1 MTYFT
6 INELIASDT
15 AKAKGIDNSP
25 TTEVRAN
32 LVALIET
39 LLDPLRE
46 AWKSPI
52 KVTSGYRC
60 PELNR
65 TREIRG
71 SSTSAHLYGLAA
83 DIVPVNGRI
92 KEFKEF
98 CANYFSDKRQRFDQ
112 VILETKVKENGKS
125 EWVHIGLKTKDG
137 RKRGQLMECIQ
148 TNKK

>member
-1 MTYFT
+1 MKYFT
-6 INELIASDT
+6 IKELTASDT

-60 PELNR
+60 GVLNR
-65 TREIRG
+65 AVGG
-71 SSTSAHLYGLAA
+71 SSSSAHLYGCAA
-83 DIVPVNGRI
+83 DIVPLNGEI
-92 KEFKEF
+92 AEFKEF
-98 CANYFSDKRQRFDQ
+98 CRKYFDVRRHLYDQ
-112 VILETKVKENGKS
+112 VILEDNGKS
-125 EWVHIGLKTKDG
+125 EWVHIGLKTVDG
-137 RKRGQLMECIQ
+137 RKRGQLMEYKNNRY
-148 TNKK
+148 TYL

>member
-6 INELIASDT
+6 ITELCHSDV

-60 PELNR
+60 AALNKAVG
-65 TREIRG
+65 G
-71 SSTSAHLYGLAA
+71 SSTSAHLYGCAA
-83 DIVPVNGRI
+83 DIVPLNGKI
-92 KEFKEF
+92 AEFKAF
-98 CANYFSDKRQRFDQ
+98 CRDYFGNRRHLYDQ
-112 VILETKVKENGKS
+112 VILEDNGKS
-125 EWVHIGLKTKDG
+125 EWVHIGLKTADG
-137 RKRGQLMECIQ
+137 RKRGQLMEYKNNRY
-148 TNKK
+148 TYV

>member
-1 MTYFT
+1 MKYFT
-6 INELIASDT
+6 ISEMIASDT

-60 PELNR
+60 GILNR
-65 TREIRG
+65 AVGG
-71 SSTSAHLYGLAA
+71 SSTSAHLYGCAA
-83 DIVPVNGRI
+83 DIVPLNGKI
-92 KEFKEF
+92 AEFKEF
-98 CANYFSDKRQRFDQ
+98 CRKYFDVRRHLYDQ
-112 VILETKVKENGKS
+112 VILEQSKGS
-125 EWVHIGLKTKDG
+125 EWVHIGLKTADG
-137 RKRGQLMECIQ
+137 RKRGQLMEYKNNRY
-148 TNKK
+148 TYL

>member
-6 INELIASDT
+6 ISELVASDT

-52 KVTSGYRC
+52 RVTIGYRC
-60 PELNR
+60 GVLNR
-65 TREIRG
+65 AVWG
-71 SSTSAHLYGLAA
+71 STTSAHLYGCAA
-83 DIVPVNGRI
+83 DIVPLNGKI
-92 KEFKEF
+92 GEFKAF
-98 CANYFSDKRQRFDQ
+98 CRKYFDVRRNLFDQ
-112 VILETKVKENGKS
+112 VILEDDGKR
-125 EWVHIGLKTKDG
+125 EWVHIGLKTADG
-137 RKRGQLMECIQ
+137 RKRGQLMEYKNNRY
-148 TNKK
+148 TYL

>member
-25 TTEVRAN
+25 TTAVHAN

-52 KVTSGYRC
+52 RVTSGYRC
-60 PELNR
+60 AALNKAVG
-65 TREIRG
+65 G
-71 SSTSAHLYGLAA
+71 SSTSAHLYGYAA
-83 DIVPVNGRI
+83 DIVPINGEIR
-92 KEFKEF
+92 KFKEF
-98 CANYFSDKRQRFDQ
+98 CKNYFGSRRHLFDQ
-112 VILETKVKENGKS
+112 VILEVDGER
-125 EWVHIGLKTKDG
+125 EWVHIGLKTADG
-137 RKRGQLMECIQ
+137 RKRGQLMEYKNNRY
-148 TNKK
+148 TYL

>member
-6 INELIASDT
+6 ISEMIASDT

-25 TTEVRAN
+25 TTAVRAN

-60 PELNR
+60 AALNKAVG
-65 TREIRG
+65 G
-71 SSTSAHLYGLAA
+71 SSTSAHLYGYAA
-83 DIVPVNGRI
+83 DIVPINGEIR
-92 KEFKEF
+92 KFKEF
-98 CANYFSDKRQRFDQ
+98 CKNYFGSRRHLFDQ
-112 VILETKVKENGKS
+112 VILEVDGER
-125 EWVHIGLKTKDG
+125 EWMHIGLKTKDG
-137 RKRGQLMECIQ
+137 RKRGQLMEYKNNRY
-148 TNKK
+148 TYL

>member
-6 INELIASDT
+6 ISELVASDI

-25 TTEVRAN
+25 TTAVRAN

-60 PELNR
+60 AALNKAVK
-65 TREIRG
+65 G
-71 SSTSAHLYGLAA
+71 SSTSAHLYGCAA
-83 DIVPVNGRI
+83 DIVPINGKI
-92 KEFKEF
+92 AEFKEF
-98 CANYFSDKRQRFDQ
+98 CRKYFDVRRHLYDQ
-112 VILETKVKENGKS
+112 VILEDNGKS
-125 EWVHIGLKTKDG
+125 EWVHIGLKTADG
-137 RKRGQLMECIQ
+137 RKRGQLMEYKNNRY
-148 TNKK
+148 TYL

>member
-1 MTYFT
+1 MIYFT
-6 INELIASDT
+6 ITELCYSDV
-15 AKAKGIDNSP
+15 AKNKGIDNSP

-60 PELNR
+60 GVLNR
-65 TREIRG
+65 AVGG
-71 SSTSAHLYGLAA
+71 SSTSAHLYGCAA
-83 DIVPVNGRI
+83 DIVPLNVKI
-92 KEFKEF
+92 TEFKEF
-98 CANYFSDKRQRFDQ
+98 CRKYFDVRRHLFDQ
-112 VILETKVKENGKS
+112 VILEDNGKS

-137 RKRGQLMECIQ
+137 RKRGQLMEFKNNRY
-148 TNKK
+148 TYL

>member
-32 LVALIET
+32 LVALVET

-52 KVTSGYRC
+52 RVTSGYRC
-60 PELNR
+60 AALNKAVG
-65 TREIRG
+65 G
-71 SSTSAHLYGLAA
+71 SSTSAHLYGYAA
-83 DIVPVNGRI
+83 DIVPLNGKI
-92 KEFKEF
+92 AEFKVF
-98 CANYFSDKRQRFDQ
+98 CKNYFGNRRHLYDQ
-112 VILETKVKENGKS
+112 VILEQSKGS
-125 EWVHIGLKTKDG
+125 EWVHIGLKTQDG
-137 RKRGQLMECIQ
+137 RKRGQLMEYKNNRY
-148 TNKK
+148 TYL

>member
-6 INELIASDT
+6 ISEMIASDT

-71 SSTSAHLYGLAA
+71 SNTSAHLYGYAA
-83 DIVPVNGRI
+83 DIVPLNGEI
-92 KEFKEF
+92 GKFKEF
-98 CANYFSDKRQRFDQ
+98 CKNYFNARRHLFDQ
-112 VILETKVKENGKS
+112 VILEVDGER

-137 RKRGQLMECIQ
+137 RKRGQLMEFKNNRY
-148 TNKK
+148 TYL

>member
-6 INELIASDT
+6 ISELIASDT

-65 TREIRG
+65 AREIRG
-71 SSTSAHLYGLAA
+71 SSTSAHLYGYAA
-83 DIVPVNGRI
+83 DIVPLNGEISR
-92 KEFKEF
+92 FKSF
-98 CANYFSDKRQRFDQ
+98 CLNYFVTRRHLFDQ
-112 VILETKVKENGKS
+112 VILEDNGKS

-137 RKRGQLMECIQ
+137 RKRGQLMEYKNNRY
-148 TNKK
+148 TYL

>member
-1 MTYFT
+1 MIYFT
-6 INELIASDT
+6 ITELCYSET

-32 LVALIET
+32 LVTLVNN

-52 KVTSGYRC
+52 RVTSGFRC
-60 PELNR
+60 GVLNKAVG
-65 TREIRG
+65 G
-71 SSTSAHLYGLAA
+71 STTSAHLYGLAA

-98 CANYFSDKRQRFDQ
+98 CRNYFTDKRQRFDQ
-112 VILETKVKENGKS
+112 VILETKGTS
-125 EWVHIGLKTKDG
+125 EWVHIGLATKDG
-137 RKRGQLMECIQ
+137 RKRGQIMSYDGIRYTYL
-148 TNKK
+148 

>member
-6 INELIASDT
+6 INEMIASDT

-65 TREIRG
+65 AREIRG
-71 SSTSAHLYGLAA
+71 SSTSAHLYGYAA
-83 DIVPVNGRI
+83 DIVPINGEIR
-92 KEFKEF
+92 KFKEF
-98 CANYFSDKRQRFDQ
+98 CKNYFGNRRHLFDQ
-112 VILETKVKENGKS
+112 VILEDDGKR

-137 RKRGQLMECIQ
+137 RKRGQLMEYKNNRY
-148 TNKK
+148 TYL